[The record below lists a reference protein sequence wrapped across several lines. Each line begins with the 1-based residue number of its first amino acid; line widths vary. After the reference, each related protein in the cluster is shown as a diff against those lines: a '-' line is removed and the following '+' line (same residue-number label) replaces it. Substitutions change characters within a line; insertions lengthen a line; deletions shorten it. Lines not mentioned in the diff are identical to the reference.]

1 MERREELEER
11 RCAAIWRRVAPD
23 LDPYP
28 EERAARVS
36 AAGMSEETL
45 RAALEAA
52 LVSRR
57 DYLAYARRAGGSAGR
72 ALEELA
78 RGSGQEMRRLRGI
91 YYLLTGACW
100 ERQTACDGTEA
111 VGLCTFLRGRYAA
124 ETGCAARFEGWAAAA
139 EDPCLGDVLRHL
151 AEESR
156 SRAAV
161 VLKLLENRLA
171 QQG

>member
-1 MERREELEER
+1 MERREELEAR

-28 EERAARVS
+28 EEQTAKAPAAW
-36 AAGMSEETL
+36 MSEEAL

-100 ERQTACDGTEA
+100 ERQAACDGAEA
-111 VGLCTFLRGRYAA
+111 VGLCAFLRGRYAA
-124 ETGCAARFEGWAAAA
+124 ETGCAARFEEWAAGA
-139 EDPCLGDVLRHL
+139 EDPCLGAVLRHL

-156 SRAAV
+156 GRAAM
-161 VLKLLENRLA
+161 VLQLLENRLA
-171 QQG
+171 LQS